1 MNKITSETTLKELAF
16 IVGKVL
22 KDCSIDAVLV
32 GGAVVSIYSDN
43 KYESSDLDFIS
54 SDSVKSIEDALAKI
68 GFKKKGRYFQH
79 DDTEFFVEFP
89 PSPVS
94 IGNQIVREFSTLEN
108 EQGYLMLLLPTYS
121 VMDRL
126 ASFYFWNDWQSL
138 DQAIL
143 ISKHQK
149 IDFSKIKQWSQEEG
163 ELEKYEIF
171 FQKLK
176 KN

>member
-1 MNKITSETTLKELAF
+1 MNRITSETTLKELAF
-16 IVGKVL
+16 IVGKAL

-43 KYESSDLDFIS
+43 KYQSSDLDFIS
-54 SDSVKSIEDALAKI
+54 SDSVKSIETALLKI
-68 GFKKKGRYFQH
+68 GFKKNGRYFQH

-94 IGNQIVREFSTLEN
+94 IGNHIVREFRTLEDG
-108 EQGYLMLLLPTYS
+108 QGYLRLLPPTYS

-138 DQAIL
+138 DQAVL

-163 ELEKYEIF
+163 ELEKYEMF
-171 FQKLK
+171 LQKLK
-176 KN
+176 

>member
-1 MNKITSETTLKELAF
+1 VNRITSETTLKELAF
-16 IVGKVL
+16 IVGKAL

-43 KYESSDLDFIS
+43 KYQSSDLDFIS
-54 SDSVKSIEDALAKI
+54 SDSVKSIETALLKI
-68 GFKKKGRYFQH
+68 GFKKNGRYFQH

-94 IGNQIVREFSTLEN
+94 IGNHIVREFRTLEDG
-108 EQGYLMLLLPTYS
+108 QGYLRLLPPTYS

-138 DQAIL
+138 DQAVL

-163 ELEKYEIF
+163 ELEKYEMF
-171 FQKLK
+171 LQKLK
-176 KN
+176 

>member
-1 MNKITSETTLKELAF
+1 VSKITSQTTLKELAF
-16 IVGKVL
+16 IVGKAL

-68 GFKKKGRYFQH
+68 GFKKNGRYFEH

-94 IGNQIVREFSTLEN
+94 IGNHIVKEFNVLEN
-108 EQGYLMLLLPTYS
+108 EKGSLKLLPPTYS

-126 ASFYFWNDWQSL
+126 AGFYFWNDWQSL

-143 ISKHQK
+143 IAKCQK

-163 ELEKYEIF
+163 ELEKYEMF
-171 FQKLK
+171 LQKLK
-176 KN
+176 

>member
-1 MNKITSETTLKELAF
+1 VIKITHETTLKELAF
-16 IVGKVL
+16 IVGKAL

-43 KYESSDLDFIS
+43 KYQSSDLDFIS
-54 SDSVKSIEDALAKI
+54 SDSVKAIEDALSKI
-68 GFKKKGRYFQH
+68 GFKKNGRYFKH
-79 DDTEFFVEFP
+79 DITEYFVEFS

-94 IGNQIVREFSTLEN
+94 IGNHIVREFKTLEN
-108 EQGYLMLLLPTYS
+108 ELGYLRLLPPTYS

-171 FQKLK
+171 LQKLK
-176 KN
+176 

>member
-1 MNKITSETTLKELAF
+1 MSKITSDTTLKELAF
-16 IVGKVL
+16 IVGKAL

-43 KYESSDLDFIS
+43 RYQSSDLDFIS
-54 SDSVKSIEDALAKI
+54 SDSVKAIEVALAKI
-68 GFKKKGRYFQH
+68 GFKKDGRYFKH

-94 IGNQIVREFSTLEN
+94 IGNHIVREFSTLEDN
-108 EQGYLMLLLPTYS
+108 QGYLRLLPPTYS

-149 IDFSKIKQWSQEEG
+149 IDFSKIKQWSEEED

-171 FQKLK
+171 LQKLR
-176 KN
+176 